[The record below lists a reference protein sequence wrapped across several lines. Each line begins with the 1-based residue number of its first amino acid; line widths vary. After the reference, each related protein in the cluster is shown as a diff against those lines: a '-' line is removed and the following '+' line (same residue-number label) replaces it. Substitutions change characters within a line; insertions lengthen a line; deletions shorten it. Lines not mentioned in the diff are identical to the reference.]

1 MVPVGQHK
9 TAKEEDIKIKIF
21 CITFSPLQHRFLT
34 SIHTLRERRQGMEEM
49 EGSIYYNL
57 HYSSVSLIE
66 HLNKDVAL
74 EVKRFRTLGCN
85 ALGEERGGVLLP
97 NYV

>member
-1 MVPVGQHK
+1 
-9 TAKEEDIKIKIF
+9 
-21 CITFSPLQHRFLT
+21 
-34 SIHTLRERRQGMEEM
+34 MEEM

>member
-1 MVPVGQHK
+1 
-9 TAKEEDIKIKIF
+9 
-21 CITFSPLQHRFLT
+21 
-34 SIHTLRERRQGMEEM
+34 MEEM

-85 ALGEERGGVLLP
+85 ALGEERGEYYFLTMCKQFRFTEINCSEKTNSDLFKQFL
-97 NYV
+97 